1 MLAVMQ
7 MKFNTKADH
16 TESLGV
22 ATGLAGHD
30 YEAALYC

>member
-1 MLAVMQ
+1 MQ
-7 MKFNTKADH
+7 MKFNSKADH

-30 YEAALYC
+30 YKAAL